1 MQIFSL
7 FDAQMHGAT
16 ASPDTT
22 FLTPSVPP
30 AFTSGLRIGFQLRII
45 PASASLGNT
54 CDYVFLRAGETQ
66 PAFSMNSGR
75 TEWWACLRGGLC
87 IREAGREVALLG
99 GGDVFEPAPGRGLE
113 LQALLESVLVR
124 VVADLAAPCGPG
136 ECALI
141 DVGEGDWARHQ
152 HAQSVRWAVCYR
164 GTLKLQWRP
173 ERDDSQAHIA
183 YMHPGTAFAPDP
195 RDVFTL
201 EALLPAG
208 GLLCCVSRSNAPRD
222 AAQG

>member
-16 ASPDTT
+16 ALPDTT
-22 FLTPSVPP
+22 FLTPSVSP

-45 PASASLGNT
+45 PTSASLGNT

-66 PAFSMNSGR
+66 QAFSINSGR

-99 GGDVFEPAPGRGLE
+99 GGDIFEPVPGRGLE
-113 LQALLESVLVR
+113 LQVLLDSVLVR
-124 VVADLAAPCGPG
+124 VVGDPAAAVVTPG
-136 ECALI
+136 EFALI
-141 DVGEGDWARHQ
+141 DVGEGDWARHMN
-152 HAQSVRWAVCYR
+152 AQSMRWAACYR
-164 GTLKLQWRP
+164 GTLRLQWRP

-183 YMHPGTAFAPDP
+183 YVHSGMAFAPDA
-195 RDVFTL
+195 RDVFTV
-201 EALLPAG
+201 EAMLPSG
-208 GLLCCVSRSNAPRD
+208 GLLCCLARGVGVAC
-222 AAQG
+222 AA